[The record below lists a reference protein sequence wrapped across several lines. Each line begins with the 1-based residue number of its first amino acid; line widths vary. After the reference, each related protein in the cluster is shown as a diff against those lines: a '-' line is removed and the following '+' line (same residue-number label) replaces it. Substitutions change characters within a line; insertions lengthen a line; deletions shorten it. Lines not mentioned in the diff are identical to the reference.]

1 MMPFFIPS
9 RAMLTCHPET
19 CNTAVEEI
27 QAGVGWTEDN
37 ALALTYALK
46 GDLLRLRIP
55 PLQPSLRA
63 DRLWQHS
70 CFEAFVALEDK
81 PEYYEFN
88 FAPSGQWAAYRFE
101 RYRDGISLA
110 DEIPAPEITV
120 RSRADGF
127 DLRAIIRLDSLL
139 TTQPRAR
146 LKLGLSVV
154 IEDNNGML
162 SYWALWHPPGKP
174 DFHHRGSFI
183 LGLDPSGMNAINDP
197 AYIAKR

>member
-1 MMPFFIPS
+1 MKPFPCGAI
-9 RAMLTCHPET
+9 LTCHPET
-19 CNTAVEEI
+19 STTAVEEI
-27 QAGVGWTEDN
+27 EGRAGWTEDN
-37 ALALTYALK
+37 ALSLAYALK

-55 PLQPSLRA
+55 SLQPSLRA

-88 FAPSGQWAAYRFE
+88 FAPSGQWAAYHFQ
-101 RYRDGISLA
+101 RYRDGISLE

-127 DLRAIIRLDSLL
+127 DLRAIVRLDSLP

-146 LKLGLSVV
+146 LKLALSAVV
-154 IEDNNGML
+154 EDNNGML

-174 DFHHRGSFI
+174 DFHHPDSFTLN
-183 LGLDPSGMNAINDP
+183 LGPSGINAINDP